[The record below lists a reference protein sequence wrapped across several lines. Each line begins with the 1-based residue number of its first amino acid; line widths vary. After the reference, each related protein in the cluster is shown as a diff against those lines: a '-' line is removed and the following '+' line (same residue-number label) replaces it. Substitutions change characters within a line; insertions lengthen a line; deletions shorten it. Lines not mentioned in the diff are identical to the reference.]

1 MSVHITGLAAAGGYF
16 DTIEATFHG
25 AGRTRCAGAGAYA
38 AASAQADQD
47 LAKAL
52 VGEGLHP
59 WRSDEA
65 VTRVDLATEGT
76 RFSTAALEL
85 RPWGVFGSVER
96 REAARAMAQ
105 MASFLDE
112 EDPERRDV
120 RDVVVLTLRRRGG
133 LNNVPTGDLA
143 RHHVEFTELLGGMQ
157 DYAARRHEG
166 RAMPL
171 SYGVHHRM
179 QGVGDIVDLNG
190 HLAVYVER
198 GPAGEEALH
207 WLVEYLT
214 RKFVVFVSPRRTRAD
229 DIRRSAAAAWY
240 EEDSFSPPM
249 AGEAAERV
257 RWLAEYVRQVHLDH
271 HLHRRTTLGPLR
283 KHVGVLRLAR
293 VHPVMEP
300 PEEATA
306 PEDTHV
312 QFPTTANPEFSSSST
327 TTAPDQP
334 SIHPVVSYR
343 PIRVRPTRYPR
354 PPGMKP
360 GPRILTAKLSWL
372 DDKLCP
378 VILVKGWNPS
388 TPEAS
393 WRSLMATYHLGGLI
407 AAARWALPMDS
418 FVPPA

>member
-1 MSVHITGLAAAGGYF
+1 M
-16 DTIEATFHG
+16 FHG

-38 AASAQADQD
+38 AVSAQADQD

-52 VGEGLHP
+52 AEEGLHP

-65 VTRVDLATEGT
+65 VTRVDLATEGA
-76 RFSTAALEL
+76 RSSTAALEL
-85 RPWGVFGSVER
+85 RPWGVFRSVER

-105 MASFLDE
+105 MASFLSE
-112 EDPERRDV
+112 EEPERRDARNV
-120 RDVVVLTLRRRGG
+120 AVLTLRMPGG

-143 RHHVEFTELLGGMQ
+143 RRHKDYTELLGGML
-157 DYAARRHEG
+157 DYAAKRHGG
-166 RAMPL
+166 RALPL

-179 QGVGDIVDLNG
+179 QGVGDIVDLHG
-190 HLAVYVER
+190 HLAIYVER
-198 GPAGEEALH
+198 GPAGKDALD

-214 RKFVVFVSPRRTRAD
+214 RKFVVFVSPDRTRAD
-229 DIRRSAAAAWY
+229 DIRGSAAAAWY
-240 EEDSFSPPM
+240 EENSFSPPTR
-249 AGEAAERV
+249 GEAAERM

-283 KHVGVLRLAR
+283 KHVGVLRLER

-306 PEDTHV
+306 PEAAHV
-312 QFPTTANPEFSSSST
+312 QFPTTANPESFSSS

-360 GPRILTAKLSWL
+360 GPRVLTARLSWL
-372 DDKLCP
+372 DGELRP

-388 TPEAS
+388 DPEAS

-407 AAARWALPMDS
+407 AAARLALPMDS